1 MAFQMRVQVLCSLIN
16 HVETV
21 LWHFGED
28 VKSDKVMLE
37 RIPAPTPREDLH
49 VLVIDNQSL
58 VHEVVTASLHEIGI
72 KHVENAF
79 NAFHAK
85 RLCESRQFDFV
96 LLAFNV
102 SHDKDGFHLFE
113 ELKHLNYINDTTTVI
128 FLSAETS
135 PELVNCIVEL
145 QPDDFW
151 VKPLQRNK
159 IVTRFDY
166 ILQVRYKLHKMLHCM
181 KVGDYS
187 TAMYYAERQ
196 LKDPS
201 LSEYHPRIKRLIG
214 DCLLQLRDYDTAES
228 YFRTLLQTIDHAW
241 VHIGL
246 TRSLLRQDELEEA
259 QLIVDD
265 LLLRP
270 DTRFLT
276 YDLLAQYFIEKEQF
290 DVAYEQMK
298 EASRLAPRNIE
309 RNKRL
314 WDLAKL
320 NHDKQGQLNAVQ
332 NMARFAKNSIHDS
345 PQLTL
350 NVIRSTIDLAT
361 SLGDI
366 EGDKYLHRAES
377 ELAELSHH
385 NSIRAELG
393 SQIDVIKSRV
403 LCLKKDKRAAEALMK
418 GQTTSTEGLS
428 LEDCLDKMKAF
439 HELGMREE
447 CVSILDK
454 LRKQIEGDTFTSQVV
469 NEYLN
474 QESIERTEIQF
485 TTKELKHMATVNY
498 KENRLIPAYNNLR
511 QALTLSPSDKQI
523 ALSVLKVIAQINL
536 NEELNPEQIN
546 TAERAAKVLYQNS
559 LSPTQAD
566 KRDKYV
572 RKIGIEVDTT
582 QASELVGVVAARA

>member
-1 MAFQMRVQVLCSLIN
+1 
-16 HVETV
+16 
-21 LWHFGED
+21 
-28 VKSDKVMLE
+28 MLE
-37 RIPAPTPREDLH
+37 KIPAPTPREDLH
-49 VLVIDNQSL
+49 VLVIDNQGL
-58 VHEVVTASLHEIGI
+58 VHDVIASALHEIGI
-72 KHVENAF
+72 KNVSSAF

-85 RLCESRQFDFV
+85 RLCESRQYDFV

-113 ELKHLNYINDTTTVI
+113 ELKHLNHINDTTTVV

-159 IVTRFDY
+159 IETRLEY
-166 ILQVRYKLHKMLHCM
+166 LIQVRLKLHKMLHCM
-181 KVGDYS
+181 QMGDYS

-201 LSEYHPRIKRLIG
+201 LSEYHTRIKRLIG
-214 DCLLQLRDYDTAES
+214 DCLLQLRDYGTAED
-228 YFRTLLQTIDHAW
+228 YFRGLLQSMDHAW

-259 QLIVDD
+259 QLLVDD

-276 YDLLAQYFIEKEQF
+276 FDLLAQYFIEKEQF
-290 DVAYEQMK
+290 DIAYEQMK
-298 EASRLAPRNIE
+298 EASKLAPRNIE

-314 WDLAKL
+314 WDLARL
-320 NHDKQGQLNAVQ
+320 NHDKAGQLSAVQ
-332 NMARFAKNSIHDS
+332 NMAKFAKNSIHDS

-361 SLGDI
+361 SLGNT
-366 EGDKYLHRAES
+366 ETEKYLQKAE
-377 ELAELSHH
+377 AELE
-385 NSIRAELG
+385 ELKNQKG
-393 SQIDVIKSRV
+393 MQNQLGEQIDVVKARV
-403 LCLKKDKRAAEALMK
+403 LCLRDDKRSAEKIMK
-418 GQTTSTEGLS
+418 DRSASTEGLS
-428 LEDCLDKMKAF
+428 MEDSLDKMKAF
-439 HELGMREE
+439 HELGMREQ

-485 TTKELKHMATVNY
+485 TTKELKQMATVNY

-511 QALTLSPSDKQI
+511 QALTLSPKDKQI
-523 ALSVLKVIAQINL
+523 ALSLLKVIVQIHLDDTLTDKQMETAQ
-536 NEELNPEQIN
+536 
-546 TAERAAKVLYQNS
+546 RAAKLLQANG
-559 LSPTQAD
+559 LSATQAE
-566 KRDKYV
+566 KRDQYV
-572 RKIGIEVDTT
+572 KLIGIEVDDTK
-582 QASELVGVVAARA
+582 ASDLVGMVVSKA

>member
-1 MAFQMRVQVLCSLIN
+1 
-16 HVETV
+16 
-21 LWHFGED
+21 
-28 VKSDKVMLE
+28 MLE
-37 RIPAPTPREDLH
+37 KIPAPTPREDLH
-49 VLVIDNQSL
+49 VLVIDNQGL
-58 VHEVVTASLHEIGI
+58 VHDVIASALHEIGI
-72 KHVENAF
+72 KNVSSAF

-85 RLCESRQFDFV
+85 RLCESRQYDFV

-113 ELKHLNYINDTTTVI
+113 ELKHLNHINDTTTVV

-159 IVTRFDY
+159 IETRLEY
-166 ILQVRYKLHKMLHCM
+166 LIQVRLKLHKMLHCM
-181 KVGDYS
+181 QMGDYS

-201 LSEYHPRIKRLIG
+201 LSEYHTRIKRLIG
-214 DCLLQLRDYDTAES
+214 DCLLQLRDYGTAED
-228 YFRTLLQTIDHAW
+228 YFRGLLQSMDHAW

-259 QLIVDD
+259 QLLVDD

-276 YDLLAQYFIEKEQF
+276 FDLLAQYFIEKEQF
-290 DVAYEQMK
+290 DIAYEQMK
-298 EASRLAPRNIE
+298 EASKLAPRNIE

-314 WDLAKL
+314 WDLARL
-320 NHDKQGQLNAVQ
+320 NHDKAGQLSAVQ
-332 NMARFAKNSIHDS
+332 NMAKFAKNSIHDS

-361 SLGDI
+361 SLGNT
-366 EGDKYLHRAES
+366 ETEKYLQKAE
-377 ELAELSHH
+377 AELE
-385 NSIRAELG
+385 ELKSQKG
-393 SQIDVIKSRV
+393 MQNQLGEQIDVVKARV
-403 LCLKKDKRAAEALMK
+403 LCLRDDKRSAEKIMK
-418 GQTTSTEGLS
+418 DRSASTEGLS
-428 LEDCLDKMKAF
+428 MEDSLDKMKAF
-439 HELGMREE
+439 HELGMREQ

-485 TTKELKHMATVNY
+485 TTKELKQMATVNY

-511 QALTLSPSDKQI
+511 QALTLSPKDKQI
-523 ALSVLKVIAQINL
+523 ALSLLKVIAQIHL
-536 NEELNPEQIN
+536 DDTLTDEQMK
-546 TAERAAKVLYQNS
+546 TAQRAAKLLQANG
-559 LSPTQAD
+559 LSATQAD
-566 KRDKYV
+566 KRDQYV
-572 RKIGIEVDTT
+572 KLIGIEVDDTK
-582 QASELVGVVAARA
+582 ASDLVGMVVSKA

>member
-1 MAFQMRVQVLCSLIN
+1 
-16 HVETV
+16 
-21 LWHFGED
+21 
-28 VKSDKVMLE
+28 MLE
-37 RIPAPTPREDLH
+37 KIPAPTPREDLH
-49 VLVIDNQSL
+49 VLVIDNQGL
-58 VHEVVTASLHEIGI
+58 VHDVIASALHEIGI
-72 KHVENAF
+72 KNVSSAF

-85 RLCESRQFDFV
+85 RLCESRQYDFV

-113 ELKHLNYINDTTTVI
+113 ELKHLNHINDTTTVV

-159 IVTRFDY
+159 IETRLEY
-166 ILQVRYKLHKMLHCM
+166 LIQVRLKLHKMLHCM
-181 KVGDYS
+181 QMGDYS

-201 LSEYHPRIKRLIG
+201 LSEYHTRIKRLIG
-214 DCLLQLRDYDTAES
+214 DCLLQLRDYGTAED
-228 YFRTLLQTIDHAW
+228 YFRGLLQSMDHAW

-259 QLIVDD
+259 QLLVDD

-276 YDLLAQYFIEKEQF
+276 FDLLAQYFIEKEQF
-290 DVAYEQMK
+290 DIAYEQMK
-298 EASRLAPRNIE
+298 EASKLAPRNIE

-314 WDLAKL
+314 WDLARL
-320 NHDKQGQLNAVQ
+320 NHDKAGQLSAVQ
-332 NMARFAKNSIHDS
+332 NMAKFAKNSIHDS

-361 SLGDI
+361 SLGNT
-366 EGDKYLHRAES
+366 ETEKYLQKAE
-377 ELAELSHH
+377 AELE
-385 NSIRAELG
+385 ELKNQKG
-393 SQIDVIKSRV
+393 MQNQLGEQIDVVKARV
-403 LCLKKDKRAAEALMK
+403 LCLRDDKRSAEKIMK
-418 GQTTSTEGLS
+418 DRSASTEGLS
-428 LEDCLDKMKAF
+428 MEDSLDKMKAF
-439 HELGMREE
+439 HELGMREQ

-485 TTKELKHMATVNY
+485 TTKELKQMATVNY

-511 QALTLSPSDKQI
+511 QALTLSPKDKQI
-523 ALSVLKVIAQINL
+523 ALSLLKVIAQIHL
-536 NEELNPEQIN
+536 DDTLTDEQMK
-546 TAERAAKVLYQNS
+546 TAQRAAKLLQVS
-559 LSPTQAD
+559 GLSTTQAE
-566 KRDKYV
+566 KRDQYV
-572 RKIGIEVDTT
+572 KLIGIEVDDTK
-582 QASELVGVVAARA
+582 ASDLVGMVVSKA

>member
-1 MAFQMRVQVLCSLIN
+1 
-16 HVETV
+16 
-21 LWHFGED
+21 
-28 VKSDKVMLE
+28 MLE
-37 RIPAPTPREDLH
+37 KIPAPTPREELH
-49 VLVIDNQSL
+49 VLVIDNQGL
-58 VHEVVTASLHEIGI
+58 VHDVVASALHEIGI
-72 KHVENAF
+72 KNVSSAF

-85 RLCESRQFDFV
+85 RLCEARQYDFV

-113 ELKHLNYINDTTTVI
+113 ELKHLNHINDTTTVI

-159 IVTRFDY
+159 IEARLEY
-166 ILQVRYKLHKMLHCM
+166 LIQVRLKLHKMLHCM
-181 KVGDYS
+181 HAGDYS

-201 LSEYHPRIKRLIG
+201 LSEYHTRIKRLIG
-214 DCLLQLRDYDTAES
+214 DCLLQLRDYETAEN
-228 YFRTLLQTIDHAW
+228 YFRTLLQSMDHAW

-259 QLIVDD
+259 QLLVDD
-265 LLLRP
+265 LLQRP

-276 YDLLAQYFIEKEQF
+276 FDLLAQYFIEKEQF
-290 DVAYEQMK
+290 DIAYEQMK

-314 WDLAKL
+314 WDLARL
-320 NHDKQGQLNAVQ
+320 NHDKAGQLSAVQ
-332 NMARFAKNSIHDS
+332 NMAKFAKNSIHDS

-361 SLGDI
+361 SLGNT
-366 EGDKYLHRAES
+366 EGDKYLKRAES
-377 ELAELSHH
+377 ELEELRQQKGMQSQLAE
-385 NSIRAELG
+385 
-393 SQIDVIKSRV
+393 QMDVVKSRV
-403 LCLKKDKRAAEALMK
+403 LCLRDEKREAEKLMK
-418 GQTTSTEGLS
+418 DRSASTDGLS
-428 LEDCLDKMKAF
+428 MEDSLDKMKAF
-439 HELGMREE
+439 HELGMREH

-485 TTKELKHMATVNY
+485 TTKELKQMAAVNY

-511 QALTLSPSDKQI
+511 QALTLSPKDKQI
-523 ALSVLKVIAQINL
+523 ALSLLKVITQMHL
-536 NEELNPEQIN
+536 DSGLSEEQIHS
-546 TAERAAKVLYQNS
+546 AQRAAKLLCS
-559 LSPTQAD
+559 EELSATQAE
-566 KRDKYV
+566 KRDQYIA
-572 RKIGIEVDTT
+572 RIGIEVDDTN
-582 QASELVGVVAARA
+582 AADLVGVVVAKA

>member
-1 MAFQMRVQVLCSLIN
+1 
-16 HVETV
+16 
-21 LWHFGED
+21 
-28 VKSDKVMLE
+28 MLE
-37 RIPAPTPREDLH
+37 KIPAPTPREELH
-49 VLVIDNQSL
+49 VLVIDNQGL
-58 VHEVVTASLHEIGI
+58 VHDVVASALHEIGI
-72 KHVENAF
+72 KNVSSAF

-85 RLCESRQFDFV
+85 RLCEARQYDFV

-113 ELKHLNYINDTTTVI
+113 ELKHLNHINDTTTVI

-159 IVTRFDY
+159 IETRLEY
-166 ILQVRYKLHKMLHCM
+166 LIQVRSKLHKMLHCM
-181 KVGDYS
+181 HAGDYS

-196 LKDPS
+196 LKDAS
-201 LSEYHPRIKRLIG
+201 LSDYHTKIKRLIG
-214 DCLLQLRDYDTAES
+214 DCLLQLRDYETAED
-228 YFRTLLQTIDHAW
+228 YFRTLLQSVDHAW

-259 QLIVDD
+259 QLLVDD
-265 LLLRP
+265 LLQRP

-276 YDLLAQYFIEKEQF
+276 FDLLAQYFIEKEQF
-290 DVAYEQMK
+290 DIAYEQMK

-314 WDLAKL
+314 WDLARL
-320 NHDKQGQLNAVQ
+320 NHDKVGQLTAVQ
-332 NMARFAKNSIHDS
+332 SMAKYAKNSIHDS

-361 SLGDI
+361 SLGNG
-366 EGDKYLHRAES
+366 EGEKYLKRAES
-377 ELAELSHH
+377 ELEELKQQKGMQNQLAE
-385 NSIRAELG
+385 
-393 SQIDVIKSRV
+393 QIDVVRSRV
-403 LCLKKDKRAAEALMK
+403 LCIRDEKREAEKLMK
-418 GQTTSTEGLS
+418 DRSASIEGLS
-428 LEDCLDKMKAF
+428 MEDSLDKMKAF
-439 HELGMREE
+439 HELGMREH

-485 TTKELKHMATVNY
+485 TTKELKQMAAVNY

-511 QALTLSPSDKQI
+511 QALTLSPKDKQI
-523 ALSVLKVIAQINL
+523 ALSLLKVIAQMHL
-536 NEELNPEQIN
+536 DTGLSEEQMNS
-546 TAERAAKVLYQNS
+546 AKRAAKLLCDGE
-559 LSPTQAD
+559 LSATQAE
-566 KRDKYV
+566 KRDQYIA
-572 RKIGIEVDTT
+572 RIGVEVDSSN
-582 QASELVGVVAARA
+582 AADLVGMVAVKP